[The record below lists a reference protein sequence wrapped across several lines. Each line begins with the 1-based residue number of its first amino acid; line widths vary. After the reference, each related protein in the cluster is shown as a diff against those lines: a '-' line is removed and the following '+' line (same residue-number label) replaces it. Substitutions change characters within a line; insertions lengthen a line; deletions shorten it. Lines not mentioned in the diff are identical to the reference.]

1 MKIVEMLKEV
11 FNDQAKNIK
20 NSLQNNKDEIIKYVD
35 NKQVEIADQ
44 INQSINK
51 IKTRI
56 DDLQN
61 KTSNSDQDKI
71 NEDKFKEI
79 DSKLNEL
86 EDIKK
91 NQEEILNNSLQEIK
105 VQKENIDQLKSLMGL
120 NEIDFSKLKEAK
132 NLDEVLKTP
141 NLRISNPTV
150 YDFLNSNFNQL
161 KTFKNFWF

>member
-1 MKIVEMLKEV
+1 MKLVEMLKEI

-20 NSLQNNKDEIIKYVD
+20 NSLQNNKEEIIKYVD
-35 NKQVEIADQ
+35 DKQSTIVDQ

-56 DDLQN
+56 DDLQT
-61 KTSNSDQDKI
+61 KTSNSDQDKV

-91 NQEEILNNSLQEIK
+91 NQEEILNQYNQEIK
-105 VQKENIDQLKSLMGL
+105 AQKENIDQLKSLMGL
-120 NEIDFSKLKEAK
+120 NEIDFSKIKDAK
-132 NLDEVLKTP
+132 KIDDVLKTP
-141 NLRISNPTV
+141 NLRISNPTI
-150 YDFLNSNFNQL
+150 YDFLSSNFDKL
-161 KTFKNFWF
+161 KTIKNI